1 MVAGYA
7 PLYYVRELCQQWIS
21 GKWIRGKSTGKPCG
35 SLWHLPSHTTRS
47 LGIHDMGDFVP
58 ILRRP
63 GPAVKCQRRL
73 DRLFSNFCR
82 THEWNLGERVDVAQQ
97 LNAPKPLLLA
107 YEMVGM
113 EVLIVSRAE

>member
-1 MVAGYA
+1 
-7 PLYYVRELCQQWIS
+7 
-21 GKWIRGKSTGKPCG
+21 
-35 SLWHLPSHTTRS
+35 
-47 LGIHDMGDFVP
+47 MGDFVP

-97 LNAPKPLLLA
+97 LNALKFIFDAARIEQADPALHA
-107 YEMVGM
+107 SAERASQTRAAAFAEVG
-113 EVLIVSRAE
+113 I